1 MAEVVGVVAR
11 EVVKKWPMTKLSV
24 QIILNVIVVTDILIE
39 NCVTRIDLKTCR
51 ILMKIDI

>member
-1 MAEVVGVVAR
+1 MVEVVGVVAR

-24 QIILNVIVVTDILIE
+24 QITCHVLVVTDILIE
-39 NCVTRIDLKTCR
+39 NCVTRMDLKTCR